1 MQLSKKEKNIY
12 NINKYIINN
21 NNYKNTII
29 ILINNN
35 HN

>member
-21 NNYKNTII
+21 NNYKNIII